1 MKTIYKLILP
11 ILIVF
16 SISLNPLYAE
26 VSDPSNTTID
36 DNSTDKADNLDKHL
50 INLGSYIG
58 YDLTTQ
64 PDPGIASLLSLTATI
79 LRIPVKG
86 QQQQPSQ
93 TAFYTSLFNTF
104 LQSIP
109 VNSLFSEFV
118 PSNNTDVKIINDFS
132 NATFKSYESIDSK
145 SKVSVNSK
153 IDQNTYQTDPV
164 NQALLNLVGTPDYSF
179 CMDAKGDKTD
189 NCNSIL
195 TNLEIKEITTG
206 GLPEFN
212 QLYQYD
218 YIKSYLSQLN
228 SNTLIAPLMYSTK
241 SNEAP
246 SGSSDSSDNKQNK
259 TLQAQDQLQQA
270 ANYIRYSTGSLSPL
284 TLIKRKDFDSL
295 SKRANNVGDVFDK
308 YSQVAAKDTLETYFT
323 KLRVFAAQKSVGI
336 SNLYYILS
344 KRIPQK
350 SVDSSDSSQATSQ
363 ALNEF
368 TMATWRLYNPKDGA
382 KNQQWLNQINEASS
396 ATIQKEMVT
405 LLTEINY
412 QLYLSRQQQER
423 LLLTNTM
430 ILLLNASINE
440 GSVQVAEDLTQT
452 Q

>member
-93 TAFYTSLFNTF
+93 TSFYASLFNTF

-118 PSNNTDVKIINDFS
+118 PSNNTDGKIINDFS

-164 NQALLNLVGTPDYSF
+164 
-179 CMDAKGDKTD
+179 
-189 NCNSIL
+189 
-195 TNLEIKEITTG
+195 TNH
-206 GLPEFN
+206 
-212 QLYQYD
+212 Y
-218 YIKSYLSQLN
+218 
-228 SNTLIAPLMYSTK
+228 
-241 SNEAP
+241 
-246 SGSSDSSDNKQNK
+246 
-259 TLQAQDQLQQA
+259 
-270 ANYIRYSTGSLSPL
+270 
-284 TLIKRKDFDSL
+284 
-295 SKRANNVGDVFDK
+295 
-308 YSQVAAKDTLETYFT
+308 
-323 KLRVFAAQKSVGI
+323 
-336 SNLYYILS
+336 
-344 KRIPQK
+344 
-350 SVDSSDSSQATSQ
+350 
-363 ALNEF
+363 
-368 TMATWRLYNPKDGA
+368 
-382 KNQQWLNQINEASS
+382 
-396 ATIQKEMVT
+396 
-405 LLTEINY
+405 
-412 QLYLSRQQQER
+412 
-423 LLLTNTM
+423 
-430 ILLLNASINE
+430 
-440 GSVQVAEDLTQT
+440 
-452 Q
+452 